1 MSWHNK
7 VVWTEGL
14 FLRPQLFQQQERYL
28 EAYAHKRSAPLNPFY
43 WGFTHYA
50 IDAESLSLGKLVLSQ
65 AAGVFADGT
74 PFDAPGQTQPPPP
87 LTLLPEHLEQTM
99 YLAMPIRTP
108 NAEET
113 AFDEETAS
121 LARYMAVDEELRDA
135 NAIGQGPKLVQLAQ
149 LRLRL
154 LPQKELTDAW
164 IGLPIAKVTALRS
177 DGSAALDSN
186 LIPPVTGFG
195 TSSLLASWV
204 NKIQGLTQLRGQ
216 TLAQRL
222 SGADGKSSDANEVSD
237 YLLLQILNRYEPL
250 LNHLLNVTETSP
262 EALYMLLSS
271 FGGELSTYVR
281 TTTRRPKT
289 YVPYR
294 HVDPYQTFKELVD
307 DVHALLNEVL
317 VRSAQRIDFEKRPH
331 GVHLAVMDP
340 ATVQSFGSL
349 VLAVSAEV
357 PPDVLVTRFA
367 AQSKLASS
375 ERLPELIRSHLPGIS
390 MAALPVPPRQIPFNA
405 GFVYYEIHRHGPLW
419 EQVAQYG
426 GLAMHVSGEFS
437 GLRVELWGVRE
448 K

>member
-7 VVWTEGL
+7 VVWSEGL

-28 EAYAHKRSAPLNPFY
+28 EAYAHKRSVPLNPFY
-43 WGFTHYA
+43 WGFSRYV
-50 IDAESLSLGKLVLSQ
+50 IDAESLALGKLVLSQ

-74 PFDAPGQTQPPPP
+74 PFDAPGQTRPPPP
-87 LTLLPEHLEQTM
+87 LTLLPEHLEQTI

-113 AFDEETAS
+113 TFDEASSS
-121 LARYMAVDEELRDA
+121 LARYLAVDEELRDA

-164 IGLPIAKVTALRS
+164 IGLPVAKVTALHS
-177 DGSAALDSN
+177 DGSAALDDH

-195 TSSLLASWV
+195 ASTLLVNWL
-204 NKIQGLTQLRGQ
+204 NKIQGLTRLRGQ

-222 SGADGKSSDANEVSD
+222 SGVDGKSSDANEVSD

-250 LNHLLNVTETSP
+250 LNHFHNVAETSP
-262 EALYMLLSS
+262 EMLYTLLSS

-281 TTTRRPKT
+281 TSTRRPRPHA
-289 YVPYR
+289 PYR
-294 HVDPYQTFKELVD
+294 HVDPYLTFKELVD

-317 VRSAQRIDFEKRPH
+317 VRSAQRVDFEKRPH
-331 GVHLAVMDP
+331 GVHLAVVDP
-340 ATVQSFGSL
+340 AVMQTFGNL
-349 VLAVSAEV
+349 VLAVSAEM
-357 PPDVLVTRFA
+357 PPDILVARFA

-375 ERLPELIRSHLPGIS
+375 EQLPELVRSHLPGIV

-405 GFVYYEIHRHGPLW
+405 GFVYYEISRYGPLW
-419 EQVAQYG
+419 EQVAQHG

-437 GLRVELWGVRE
+437 RLRVELWGIRE